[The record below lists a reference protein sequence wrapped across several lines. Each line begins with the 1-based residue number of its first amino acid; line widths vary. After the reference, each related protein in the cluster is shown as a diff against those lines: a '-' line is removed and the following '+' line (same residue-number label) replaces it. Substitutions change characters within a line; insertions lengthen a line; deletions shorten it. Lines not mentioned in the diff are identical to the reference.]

1 MSMAG
6 NVGNITS
13 PFMAACLEIE
23 QTTILLCPLQW
34 PVDPLI
40 VFDVAWLVMT
50 SVTVEWWSKR

>member
-1 MSMAG
+1 MAG

-23 QTTILLCPLQW
+23 QKTILLCPLQW

-40 VFDVAWLVMT
+40 VFDAWLVMT
-50 SVTVEWWSKR
+50 SATVEWWSKR

>member
-23 QTTILLCPLQW
+23 QKTILLCPLQW

-40 VFDVAWLVMT
+40 VFDAWLVMT
-50 SVTVEWWSKR
+50 SATVEWWSKR

>member
-6 NVGNITS
+6 YVGNITS

-23 QTTILLCPLQW
+23 QKTILLCPLQW

-40 VFDVAWLVMT
+40 VFDAWLVMT
-50 SVTVEWWSKR
+50 SATVEWWSKR